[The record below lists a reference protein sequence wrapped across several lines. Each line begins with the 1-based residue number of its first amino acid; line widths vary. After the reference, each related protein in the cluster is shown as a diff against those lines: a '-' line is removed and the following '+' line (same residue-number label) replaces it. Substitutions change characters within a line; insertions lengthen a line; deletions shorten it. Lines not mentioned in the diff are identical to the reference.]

1 MALDA
6 AVRDIPAETL
16 ARHAISA
23 RMIAGFRN
31 MLAYSYD
38 DILDQRVV
46 LTIRDD
52 LPALDAAPVQMLGA
66 R

>member
-16 ARHAISA
+16 ARHAIPA

-46 LTIRDD
+46 LTIRDA